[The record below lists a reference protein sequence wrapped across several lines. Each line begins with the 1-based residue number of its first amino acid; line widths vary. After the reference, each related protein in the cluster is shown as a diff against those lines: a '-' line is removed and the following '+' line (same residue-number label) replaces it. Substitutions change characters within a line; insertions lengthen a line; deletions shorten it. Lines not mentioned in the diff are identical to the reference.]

1 MLPPPRT
8 TLLSTPRRPRKP
20 EQACC
25 HRHRIIVLGSASACV
40 LWSAGLLSSPPPPPQ
55 PPLWPPPP
63 PSQLMSPE
71 PWRAA
76 NIRLSLAEAP
86 SSQLLPPPS
95 PQLLP
100 PPPPETKRRSRYRSG
115 DPPSLHIRRR
125 GRTQSSSDS
134 SQAPSAARGTPRAKG
149 SAGAWLARAA
159 SRQRERVAAAQRKGK
174 GRTAQRKA
182 SSASTASTTAL
193 TSAASASAAS
203 AAAAPLRGGDRP
215 PDQAMRAQEQD
226 RALRPEPKRP
236 PRSQRPQ
243 EWLRQ
248 WARPSER
255 WGLVSVGGA
264 KREEEDPRLAQC
276 SRTSCLRVFGER
288 HTATN
293 WLVWL
298 LYVCTQLAGMA
309 PHPLTSCPHPHPHPL
324 PQPLPHPLP
333 RLHPRPRLALAPPL
347 PLSRCGCSIVTST

>member
-182 SSASTASTTAL
+182 PSASTASTTAL

-324 PQPLPHPLP
+324 PNLSPTLSLAFI
-333 RLHPRPRLALAPPL
+333 LALASPSHPPS
-347 PLSRCGCSIVTST
+347 P